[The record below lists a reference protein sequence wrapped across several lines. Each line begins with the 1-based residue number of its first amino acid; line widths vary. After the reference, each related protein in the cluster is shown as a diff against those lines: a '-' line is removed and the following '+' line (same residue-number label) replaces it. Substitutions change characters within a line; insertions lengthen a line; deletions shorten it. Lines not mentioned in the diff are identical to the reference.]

1 MRRLWLLAL
10 VIGLAHAQTSI
21 EAGRELYMG
30 ACSGCHGATGEGSQG
45 PSLLSGRAGR
55 LSHQAISTI
64 IRKGVTGSSMPD
76 FPLLPTSSVANI
88 AAYVRSLTSPAISAQ
103 LPGDPESGRTL
114 FFGDGKCSTCHM
126 LLGQGGHPGPD
137 LSNIGAERSVHQLR
151 ESLRKPSARIEHG
164 YRSATAVLPDGS
176 TLRGVARNYNN
187 YSVQI
192 LDATGRLH
200 LLERRNLKSLEIP
213 DSSMM
218 PPVTNPEDLLAFLAK
233 QSTRPPTQQ

>member
-1 MRRLWLLAL
+1 
-10 VIGLAHAQTSI
+10 
-21 EAGRELYMG
+21 MG

-55 LSHQAISTI
+55 LSHQAIATI

-76 FPLLPTSSVANI
+76 FPLLPAPSVANI
-88 AAYVRSLTSPAISAQ
+88 ATFVRSLTAPAISAQ
-103 LPGDPESGRTL
+103 LPGDPARGRAL

-151 ESLRKPSARIEHG
+151 ESLRKPSARIEDG
-164 YRSATAVLPDGS
+164 YRPATAVLPDGA

-200 LLERRNLKSLEIP
+200 LLERRNLKSLEIA

-218 PPVTNPEDLLAFLAK
+218 PPVANPEDLLAFLAK

>member
-10 VIGLAHAQTSI
+10 VIGLAHAQPSI

-55 LSHQAISTI
+55 LSHQAIATI

-76 FPLLPTSSVANI
+76 FPLLPAPSVANI
-88 AAYVRSLTSPAISAQ
+88 ATFVRSLTAPAISAQ
-103 LPGDPESGRTL
+103 LPGDPARGRAL

-151 ESLRKPSARIEHG
+151 ESLRKPSARIEDG
-164 YRSATAVLPDGS
+164 YRPATAVLPDGA

-200 LLERRNLKSLEIP
+200 LLERRNLKSLEIA

-218 PPVTNPEDLLAFLAK
+218 PPVANPEDLLAFLAK